1 MPKYLSISQYLA
13 SDTGMDTSNIADMSL
28 ARYISRAESDIDS
41 FMGFDPKNGGFEPHV
56 VWTQSQFDER
66 TLRTHSPNAP
76 VPVRQ
81 VVRYRIQVS
90 NLTGTGAGFFANIQD
105 SDVAIN
111 VTEEYVEI
119 VPLQSITY
127 SLAPVLIQLGLR
139 PPIVQM
145 DTEIGFFIAQFGD
158 TLYNVSGLLYT
169 SLRGFWANTYTQ
181 SLASQPA
188 TLPPVPP
195 VIYVNGSVANPS
207 TYTINYAEGQV
218 QFNSLAS
225 NATVTADYTYTIPD
239 PVRDACIAQVNHLLA
254 LRAINQK
261 GLTYLSRISVGDVT
275 VENRG
280 VALPGKATQLESV
293 GLCQAAQDKLQQ
305 YIPIAVA

>member
-1 MPKYLSISQYLA
+1 MTDISI
-13 SDTGMDTSNIADMSL
+13 
-28 ARYISRAESDIDS
+28 ARYIARAESAIDT
-41 FMGFDPKNGGFEPHV
+41 FMGFDPRNGGFEPHV
-56 VWTQSQFDER
+56 VWIQEQFDER

-111 VTEEYVEI
+111 VFDEYVEI

-139 PPIVQM
+139 PPIVQE
-145 DTEIGFFIAQFGD
+145 DVEIGFYLSAFGD
-158 TLYNVSGLLYT
+158 TLYPVASLPGSYVAIPGNYAA
-169 SLRGFWANTYTQ
+169 LRGFWASTYTQ

-188 TLPPVPP
+188 TLPPIPP
-195 VIYVNGSVANPS
+195 VIYINGVVAASN
-207 TYTINYAEGQV
+207 TYTINYTEGLV
-218 QFNSLAS
+218 VFNTPPDSAS
-225 NATVTADYTYTIPD
+225 VITADYTYQIPD
-239 PVRDACIAQVNHLLA
+239 PVRDACIEQINHLLA

-261 GLTYLSRISVGDVT
+261 GLTYLSSIQVGDVK
-275 VENRG
+275 VDNRG
-280 VALPGKATQLESV
+280 VALPGKATQLEAM
-293 GLCQAAQDKLQQ
+293 GLCQAAAEKLQQ
-305 YIPIAVA
+305 YVPIAVA